1 MLDEIKNIPQNRAVR
16 NLRNPNDTHPW
27 HKKKSL
33 LEAPINVNE
42 IDQWFKSDYMLD
54 GYDNKRAIESKELN
68 IERKEHGIE
77 DEHYIED
84 DS

>member
-1 MLDEIKNIPQNRAVR
+1 
-16 NLRNPNDTHPW
+16 
-27 HKKKSL
+27 
-33 LEAPINVNE
+33 
-42 IDQWFKSDYMLD
+42 MLD

>member
-1 MLDEIKNIPQNRAVR
+1 LKKPTR
-16 NLRNPNDTHPW
+16 
-27 HKKKSL
+27 KKKITL
-33 LEAPINVNE
+33 ANNKFVLIIIVRRLGINVNE